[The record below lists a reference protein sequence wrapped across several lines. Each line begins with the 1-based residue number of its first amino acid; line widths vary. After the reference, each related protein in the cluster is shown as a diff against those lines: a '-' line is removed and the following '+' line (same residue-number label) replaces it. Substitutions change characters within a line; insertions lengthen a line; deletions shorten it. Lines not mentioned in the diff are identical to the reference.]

1 MVKKRMMTLGVFLS
15 VMILS
20 PYATCYASD
29 AIQNPPP
36 KSTVELYQ
44 DIIASLLMPQIDK
57 QIESYYTKEYKYSPH
72 VYPYQ
77 VRFLDVR
84 RLQGY
89 RSFLFLLS
97 IRTQA
102 VVGAH
107 IDVGLDHMTFE
118 IHGGGHVQLTKF
130 EHIRSYEL
138 PPHLQH
144 YKK

>member
-1 MVKKRMMTLGVFLS
+1 MKKGIITLSVFLS
-15 VMILS
+15 VVLYS
-20 PYATCYASD
+20 PYAMCYASD
-29 AIQNPPP
+29 VVQNPPP
-36 KSTVELYQ
+36 KSTIELYQ
-44 DIIASLLMPQIDK
+44 DIIVSLLMPQIDK
-57 QIESYYTKEYKYSPH
+57 QIDSYYTKEYKYSPT

-77 VRFLDVR
+77 VTFLDVK

-89 RSFLFLLS
+89 RSFIFSLS

-102 VVGAH
+102 VVGPH

-118 IHGGGHVQLTKF
+118 IHGGGHVQLKKF

-138 PPHLQH
+138 PPHWQH